1 MTGPDDLDALVAAC
15 EVKIHAEGLRCPLP
29 LLKTKKA
36 LSPLAPGSTVF
47 LRATDP
53 NSMRD
58 LLGFASESGH
68 EVLFAREEGGVC
80 EFVFRKG
87 GGRS

>member
-1 MTGPDDLDALVAAC
+1 MNDALDALIAGC
-15 EVKIHAEGLRCPLP
+15 EVQVHAEGLKCPLP

-36 LSPLAPGSTVF
+36 LSPLAPGAAVY

-58 LLGFASESGH
+58 LLAFASEAGH
-68 EVLFAREEGGVC
+68 EVLHAGEEGGMFQ
-80 EFVFRKG
+80 FVFRKG
-87 GGRS
+87 AGAA